1 MEHPSPATGPAL
13 YRKWRSRGFF
23 EVVGQAHVTQT
34 LRNAV
39 RSGTPG
45 HAYLF
50 AGPRG
55 TGKTST
61 ARILARA
68 VNCLNPH
75 DGEPCNHCAPC
86 QAMLA
91 NRCLDLVEIDAAS
104 NNSVDDVRDLRDK
117 VHYAPTEVRRKVY
130 IVDEVHMLS
139 TGAFNALLKTLEE
152 PPAHVLFVLAT
163 TDVHKVPAT
172 IASRCQRLDFRTI
185 APRDIVARLAYV
197 CEQEGMTADVA
208 ALELIAQQATG
219 SLRDALSLLDQ
230 VRAYEGTAIGVA
242 EVEEALGLARR
253 DTLARLTDDMIA
265 GDAGAALALIGDLAA
280 AGADLRQYAKQLVH
294 YWRDLLLLRA
304 GGTGAL
310 GYTPEEHMAAQAAR
324 VSVADVATIV
334 KALMQPDY
342 SGRRSA
348 AAQWQLELAVV
359 EACQHFV
366 STDNRPEVRPASP
379 SPAASSPASP
389 RRAPAPSAPRPAE
402 PAPAPA
408 PAEPIEASP
417 LAAEDAGAASG
428 PTAQAADEAPP
439 EVDEVPPD
447 EAAEPILKSTAA
459 TDAVTPAAVDD
470 GRAPEEIWAQVQQR
484 LLAKQDSPRLKALLR
499 DSCMPMGIEGD
510 TFVVQARAQLD
521 RQQIE
526 AKFRPAI
533 DDALAEVLGRA
544 ITLRCVTMIEAPA
557 QGGTP
562 VIPREVFV
570 DRAARELRAVHV
582 ERNRP

>member
-23 EVVGQAHVTQT
+23 EVVGQAHVAQT

-39 RSGTPG
+39 RSGTVG

-68 VNCLNPH
+68 VNCLDSQ

-185 APRDIVARLAYV
+185 SPRDIAARLAYV

-242 EVEEALGLARR
+242 QVEEALGLARR
-253 DTLARLTDDMIA
+253 DTLARLTDDIIA

-366 STDNRPEVRPASP
+366 CGDNRPQVRPGP
-379 SPAASSPASP
+379 PAASSPAIP
-389 RRAPAPSAPRPAE
+389 RRATAPRPAE

-408 PAEPIEASP
+408 PAEPIEAVP
-417 LAAEDAGAASG
+417 LAAEDGSAASS
-428 PTAQAADEAPP
+428 PTAQPADEA
-439 EVDEVPPD
+439 PPD
-447 EAAEPILKSTAA
+447 EAAEPILESAA
-459 TDAVTPAAVDD
+459 GTDAVTPAAVDD
-470 GRAPEEIWAQVQQR
+470 GRAPEEIWAQVQQ
-484 LLAKQDSPRLKALLR
+484 LLSKKATLNALLKS
-499 DSCMPMGIEGD
+499 SCAPFSLEGN
-510 TFVVQARAQLD
+510 TFVVQARGQWESE
-521 RQQIE
+521 QIE
-526 AKFRPAI
+526 TKYRSAI
-533 DDALAEVLGRA
+533 EDALAEVLGRA
-544 ITLRCVTMIEAPA
+544 VTLRCVTMIEAPA
-557 QGGTP
+557 QGSTP
-562 VIPREVFV
+562 AIPREVFI

-582 ERNRP
+582 EPQRP

>member
-1 MEHPSPATGPAL
+1 
-13 YRKWRSRGFF
+13 
-23 EVVGQAHVTQT
+23 
-34 LRNAV
+34 
-39 RSGTPG
+39 
-45 HAYLF
+45 
-50 AGPRG
+50 
-55 TGKTST
+55 
-61 ARILARA
+61 
-68 VNCLNPH
+68 
-75 DGEPCNHCAPC
+75 
-86 QAMLA
+86 
-91 NRCLDLVEIDAAS
+91 
-104 NNSVDDVRDLRDK
+104 
-117 VHYAPTEVRRKVY
+117 
-130 IVDEVHMLS
+130 MLS

-152 PPAHVLFVLAT
+152 PPAPVLFVLAT

-185 APRDIVARLAYV
+185 SGRDITARLAYV
-197 CEQEGMTADVA
+197 CEQEGMVADVA

-265 GDAGAALALIGDLAA
+265 GDAGAALALIDDLAA

-310 GYTPEEHMAAQAAR
+310 GYTPEEHMTAQAAR

-366 STDNRPEVRPASP
+366 SADNRQQARPDS
-379 SPAASSPASP
+379 SVASSVATS
-389 RRAPAPSAPRPAE
+389 RLETAPARGPAVPT
-402 PAPAPA
+402 PAPPG
-408 PAEPIEASP
+408 PVEAIP
-417 LAAEDAGAASG
+417 LAAEDVGAASS
-428 PTAQAADEAPP
+428 PTDQPADEAPP
-439 EVDEVPPD
+439 E
-447 EAAEPILKSTAA
+447 EAAEPILDSAPA
-459 TDAVTPAAVDD
+459 TDTVTPAAVDN

-484 LLAKQDSPRLKALLR
+484 LSQTGNPRLKALLR
-499 DSCMPMGIEGD
+499 DSCTPRGIEGD

-521 RQQIE
+521 REQVE

-533 DDALAEVLGRA
+533 EDALAEVLGRA
-544 ITLRCVTMIEAPA
+544 VTLHCVTMIEAPA
-557 QGGTP
+557 QGSSP
-562 VIPREVFV
+562 AIPREEFI
-570 DRAARELRAVHV
+570 DRAARELAPLHV
-582 ERNRP
+582 ERKRP

>member
-39 RSGTPG
+39 RSGTLG

-68 VNCLNPH
+68 VNCLNPQ

-185 APRDIVARLAYV
+185 SPRDITARLAYV
-197 CEQEGMTADVA
+197 CEQEGMTAEVA

-294 YWRDLLLLRA
+294 YWRDLLLLRT

-366 STDNRPEVRPASP
+366 SADNRPEVRPAT
-379 SPAASSPASP
+379 PAASSPASL
-389 RRAPAPSAPRPAE
+389 RRATARPAA

-408 PAEPIEASP
+408 PDEPIEASP

-428 PTAQAADEAPP
+428 PTAQPAEEAPP
-439 EVDEVPPD
+439 E
-447 EAAEPILKSTAA
+447 EAAEPLLESAPA
-459 TDAVTPAAVDD
+459 TDAVTPTAVDD
-470 GRAPEEIWAQVQQR
+470 GRAPEEIWAQVQQ
-484 LLAKQDSPRLKALLR
+484 LLSKKATLNALLKS
-499 DSCMPMGIEGD
+499 SCTPFGLEGN
-510 TFVVQARAQLD
+510 TFVVQARGQWESE
-521 RQQIE
+521 QIE
-526 AKFRPAI
+526 TKYRSAI
-533 DDALAEVLGRA
+533 EDALAEVLGRA
-544 ITLRCVTMIEAPA
+544 VTLRCVTMIEASA

-562 VIPREVFV
+562 AIPREEFI
-570 DRAARELRAVHV
+570 DRAARALAPLHV